1 MMLPITS
8 QLYQVHQI
16 AAGEHDVLAFGL
28 VTRVSDSAIRTE
40 TTDPLSLFNLI
51 WCQSITLPFLPL
63 LAHPSGSWVS
73 GGPASLFSEEF
84 SSLAFILVGCQR
96 FPLNRSFHPEFQLNN
111 SFVLPWRLV

>member
-8 QLYQVHQI
+8 QLYQVQQI

-28 VTRVSDSAIRTE
+28 VSHVSGSAIRTE

-63 LAHPSGSWVS
+63 PAHPSGSWVPC
-73 GGPASLFSEEF
+73 GPASLFSEEF
-84 SSLAFILVGCQR
+84 SSLAIILR

-111 SFVLPWRLV
+111 SFVLPWRLA